1 MKILDSRDPLA
12 ISVTEAIR
20 TGDLRALRQLLADH
34 PALAAGSISQ
44 DGPAAGRRSL
54 LHIATDW
61 PGHYPRAGEIIAT
74 LAAAGADP
82 NARFVGAH
90 TETPL
95 HWAASSDDVTAL
107 DALIDAGADI
117 EAPGAVIGGGT
128 PLADARGFGQ
138 WRAARRLLEHGARAD
153 LQDAATL
160 GLLDQVEAFLAAA
173 PGSPDSTTESEITSA
188 FWGACHGGQLRT
200 AQRLLDHGADANWV
214 GYDDLTPLDAAR
226 AQHADDVVRW
236 LLDQGAKGRADLG

>member
-1 MKILDSRDPLA
+1 MDILDSRDPLA

-20 TGDLRALRQLLADH
+20 TGDLPALRQLLADH
-34 PALAAGSISQ
+34 PALATDAISQ

-61 PGHYPRAGEIIAT
+61 PGHYPRTEEVIAA
-74 LAAAGADP
+74 LVAAGADP
-82 NARFVGAH
+82 DARFVGAH
-90 TETPL
+90 SETPL
-95 HWAASSDDVTAL
+95 HWAASNDDVTAL
-107 DALIDAGADI
+107 DALIEAGADI

-160 GLLDQVEAFLAAA
+160 GLLEQVEGFLA
-173 PGSPDSTTESEITSA
+173 SPDSPAESEITGA
-188 FWGACHGGQLRT
+188 FWGACHGGQLPVIK
-200 AQRLLDHGADANWV
+200 RLLEHGADVNWI
-214 GYDDLTPLDAAR
+214 GYDDLTPLDIAR
-226 AQHADDVVRW
+226 AQNADDVVEW
-236 LLDQGAKGRADLG
+236 LLAQGAKGRADLG